1 MSFDL
6 EIRHHRRQIEAFV
19 RAEPAFITLKRP
31 HEVITDAGGRVQDAT
46 STVPQQTFR
55 FVPFKR
61 RLTREWGFSDDGES
75 TKNVDWILV
84 GAYDAD
90 IQTGDW
96 FERNDFRYQVKV
108 VSSHRLYRTAA
119 TLVERGPAK
128 ET

>member
-6 EIRHHRRQIEAFV
+6 EVRHHRRQIEAFV
-19 RAEPAFITLKRP
+19 KAEPVALSLRRP
-31 HEVITDAGGRVQDAT
+31 HEVVTEAGGRVPDDELTLPEQI
-46 STVPQQTFR
+46 FR

-61 RLTREWGFSDDGES
+61 RLTREWGFSDNGEA

-84 GAYDAD
+84 GAHDAD
-90 IQTGDW
+90 IQTDDW
-96 FERNDFRYQVKV
+96 FNHNGFRYQVKV

-119 TLVERGPAK
+119 TLIERGPAR